1 MCRHRHLRCC
11 IVTTGVI
18 RTVTTTQ
25 VPRIAIT
32 GMCTDI
38 VPVHRVTKLPR
49 NVYTPE
55 EDELIKA
62 ARQDELT
69 DLAVR
74 LGRKRYNIVNRRTRL
89 LRGELGYTSFR
100 KPSPAER
107 AKALTANVT
116 A

>member
-1 MCRHRHLRCC
+1 M
-11 IVTTGVI
+11 
-18 RTVTTTQ
+18 
-25 VPRIAIT
+25 
-32 GMCTDI
+32 
-38 VPVHRVTKLPR
+38 PR

-116 A
+116 AGRPTWFEDDDLALKLRSGR